1 MWLLCFLCLCSKVG
15 DIESALA
22 RRMLPLYD
30 KWFPPR
36 SQNNSFEVVKG
47 PEQQQ
52 NFATTDAMTMDFA
65 TGVLL

>member
-1 MWLLCFLCLCSKVG
+1 MRLLRFLCLCSKVG
-15 DIESALA
+15 DIESAFA
-22 RRMLPLYD
+22 RRMLPPYD